1 MGIYGIASRR
11 YAGKGM
17 KVMAQD
23 REEGKKNKEKSS
35 GLASKGKVGGKASG
49 AAHPPQSVKKTVTN
63 KKVKSEP
70 AASPKAAGR
79 EKAKSSEASKKSR
92 ATQTTAKKDGTK
104 SSTPGTTQ
112 ARKRETSTAKPGS
125 KPSSAVKVASRSARP
140 AEKDKMAS
148 ESASKSGATGKPF
161 AQRPVAKSSSAGPA
175 IESDTVST
183 AASKGTVVTRPK
195 IVELPA
201 ALTVRQ
207 LASLLRISPIDVIK
221 ELMNNGIMANINQQ
235 IDYETAAIVAEE
247 MGFETKEEAPPIKE
261 AEPKLPQPL
270 RHRFYEGEDPKN
282 LRPRPPVVT
291 VLGHVDHGK
300 TKLLDAIRH
309 TNVAEGEA
317 GGITQHI
324 GAYQIET
331 DGKKIT
337 FLDTPG
343 HEAFTAMRARG
354 AQVTDLAVL
363 VVAADDG
370 VMPQTKEAI
379 DHARAAQVP
388 IVVAL
393 NKMDKPEANPEVV
406 KQQLAD
412 VGLTVEEWGGDI
424 ICVAISAKFNQGIE
438 DLLENILLVAE
449 VEELKA
455 NPNRPAVGT
464 VVEGKLDKS
473 RGATATVLV
482 QNGTLKVGDIIVIDE
497 LYGRVRAMFNDKGK
511 PIKEAEPSTP
521 AAILGLPDVPRAG
534 DTFKVVANERTA
546 RTMTAKRIEMKQE
559 AAKQPVKVL
568 SLDDLYNQVQA
579 GKVKEL
585 NLILKADVQG
595 SLEPI
600 ENSLER
606 LGDENLK
613 VKIIHDSTGN
623 ITESDIMLAVASRAI
638 VIGFSVE
645 ADPAARRMAEAEG
658 VDIRLY
664 DIIYKLVDDIE
675 KALKGLLEPVYAD
688 VVIGHAEVRA
698 IFRISHRGKV
708 AGVYVTDGQV
718 TRNALARLSRNG
730 EVVYDGQVNSLKR
743 FTEDVKEV
751 NTGFECGVGL
761 EDFDEFVE
769 GDIIEF
775 YRKERVG

>member
-1 MGIYGIASRR
+1 
-11 YAGKGM
+11 
-17 KVMAQD
+17 MAQV
-23 REEGKKNKEKSS
+23 RKEEKENKKKSS
-35 GLASKGKVGGKASG
+35 DPASKGKVARKTESAV
-49 AAHPPQSVKKTVTN
+49 HPPKSVISNT
-63 KKVKSEP
+63 
-70 AASPKAAGR
+70 AASPKATGR
-79 EKAKSSEASKKSR
+79 EKTKSPAEASKKSR
-92 ATQTTAKKDGTK
+92 STQTTAKKAGTK
-104 SSTPGTTQ
+104 PSKSGTTQ
-112 ARKRETSTAKPGS
+112 ARKRRTLTGKPDS
-125 KPSSAVKVASRSARP
+125 KPSKAGEATSRAARP
-140 AEKDKMAS
+140 ATKGKMAS
-148 ESASKSGATGKPF
+148 KPARNSKTTGKPP
-161 AQRPVAKSSSAGPA
+161 AQRPVAKPSPAEPA
-175 IESDTVST
+175 IGSDTVST
-183 AASKGTVVTRPK
+183 AASTKEAVVARPK

-201 ALTVRQ
+201 ALSVRQ
-207 LASLLRISPIDVIK
+207 LASLLGISPIDVIK

-247 MGFETKEEAPPIKE
+247 MGFETKEEAPPME
-261 AEPKLPQPL
+261 EVEPKLPQPL
-270 RHRFYEGEDPKN
+270 RHRFYEGEDPKS
-282 LRPRPPVVT
+282 LQPRPPVVT

-379 DHARAAQVP
+379 DHAQAAQVP

-393 NKMDKPEANPEVV
+393 NKMDKPEANPELV

-412 VGLTVEEWGGDI
+412 VGLTVEAWGGDT
-424 ICVAISAKFNQGIE
+424 ICVPISAKFDQGIE

-482 QNGTLKVGDIIVIDE
+482 QNGTLKVGDVIVIDE

-511 PIKEAEPSTP
+511 PVKKAGPSIP
-521 AAILGLPDVPRAG
+521 VAILGLSDVPRAG
-534 DTFKVVANERTA
+534 DTFKVVANERIA
-546 RTMTAKRIEMKQE
+546 RAMTAKRAEMKRQT
-559 AAKQPVKVL
+559 AKQPVKVL
-568 SLDDLYNQVQA
+568 SLDDLYDQVQA

-600 ENSLER
+600 ENSLDQ
-606 LGDENLK
+606 LGDENLR
-613 VKIIHDSTGN
+613 VKIIHDGTGN
-623 ITESDIMLAVASRAI
+623 VTESDIMLAVASRAI

-645 ADPAARRMAEAEG
+645 VDPAARRMAEVEG

-698 IFRISHRGKV
+698 IFRIPQRGKV
-708 AGVYVTDGQV
+708 AGVYVTDGQI
-718 TRNALARLSRNG
+718 TRNALAKISRNG
-730 EVVYDGQVNSLKR
+730 EVVYDGRVNSLKR

-751 NTGFECGVGL
+751 NTDFECGVGL
-761 EDFDEFVE
+761 EDLREFVE

-775 YRKERVG
+775 YRKEKVG

>member
-1 MGIYGIASRR
+1 MR
-11 YAGKGM
+11 YP
-17 KVMAQD
+17 
-23 REEGKKNKEKSS
+23 
-35 GLASKGKVGGKASG
+35 GKAISLCRRAKDKWAFIELHYDVILERG
-49 AAHPPQSVKKTVTN
+49 WRLWLKT
-63 KKVKSEP
+63 
-70 AASPKAAGR
+70 
-79 EKAKSSEASKKSR
+79 EKRAEASKDSR
-92 ATQTTAKKDGTK
+92 TAQKTAKKAGTK
-104 SSTPGTTQ
+104 LSTPGTTQ
-112 ARKRETSTAKPGS
+112 ARKRGTLTAKPGS
-125 KPSSAVKVASRSARP
+125 KPSSVGKATSGSARP
-140 AEKDKMAS
+140 ATKGKMAS
-148 ESASKSGATGKPF
+148 KPARKSRATGKPS
-161 AQRPVAKSSSAGPA
+161 AQRPVAKPSPAGPA
-175 IESDTVST
+175 IGSDTDTIST
-183 AASKGTVVTRPK
+183 AASKETVIARPK
-195 IVELPA
+195 VVDLPA

-207 LASLLRISPIDVIK
+207 LASLLGISSIDVIK

-247 MGFETKEEAPPIKE
+247 MGFETKEEAPPIE
-261 AEPKLPQPL
+261 GAEPKLPQPL
-270 RHRFYEGEDPKN
+270 RHRFYEGEDPKD

-331 DGKKIT
+331 EDKKIT

-370 VMPQTKEAI
+370 VMPQTREAI

-424 ICVAISAKFNQGIE
+424 ICVPISAKFDQGIE

-455 NPNRPAVGT
+455 NPKRPAVGT
-464 VVEGKLDKS
+464 VVEGKLDKN
-473 RGATATVLV
+473 RGPTATVLV
-482 QNGTLKVGDIIVIDE
+482 QNGTLKVGDVIVVDE
-497 LYGRVRAMFNDKGK
+497 LYGRVRALFNDKGK
-511 PIKEAEPSTP
+511 PVKKAGPSIP
-521 AAILGLPDVPRAG
+521 VAILGLPGVPRAG

-546 RTMTAKRIEMKQE
+546 RAMTAKRVEMKRQ

-568 SLDDLYNQVQA
+568 SLDDLYDQIQA

-600 ENSLER
+600 ENSLDQ
-606 LGDENLK
+606 LGDENLR
-613 VKIIHDSTGN
+613 VKIIHDGTGN
-623 ITESDIMLAVASRAI
+623 VTESDIMLAVASRAI
-638 VIGFSVE
+638 VIGFNVIV
-645 ADPAARRMAEAEG
+645 DPAAKRMAEAER

-698 IFRISHRGKV
+698 IFRIPQRRKV

-718 TRNALARLSRNG
+718 TRSALARISRDG
-730 EVVYDGQVNSLKR
+730 EVVYDGRISSLKR

-761 EDFDEFVE
+761 EDFGEFVE

>member
-1 MGIYGIASRR
+1 
-11 YAGKGM
+11 M

-23 REEGKKNKEKSS
+23 RKEEKKNNKKSS
-35 GLASKGKVGGKASG
+35 D
-49 AAHPPQSVKKTVTN
+49 
-63 KKVKSEP
+63 P
-70 AASPKAAGR
+70 A
-79 EKAKSSEASKKSR
+79 
-92 ATQTTAKKDGTK
+92 QTTAQKAGAKP
-104 SSTPGTTQ
+104 STSRTTQ
-112 ARKRETSTAKPGS
+112 TRKRGTSTAKPGS
-125 KPSSAVKVASRSARP
+125 KPSKAGKATSGAARP
-140 AEKDKMAS
+140 AKKGKMAS
-148 ESASKSGATGKPF
+148 KSVGKSRAKGKTSA
-161 AQRPVAKSSSAGPA
+161 QQPVAKSSPAGPA
-175 IESDTVST
+175 IGSDTVST
-183 AASKGTVVTRPK
+183 AASKETVIAQPK
-195 IVELPA
+195 IVDLPA
-201 ALTVRQ
+201 ALTVRE
-207 LASLLRISPIDVIK
+207 LAGLLGISPIDVIK

-247 MGFETKEEAPPIKE
+247 MGFETKEEAPPIEE

-270 RHRFYEGEDPKN
+270 RHRFYEGEDPKD

-424 ICVAISAKFNQGIE
+424 ICVPISAKFNQGIE
-438 DLLENILLVAE
+438 DLLENILLVTE

-482 QNGTLKVGDIIVIDE
+482 QNGALKVGDVIVIDE

-511 PIKEAEPSTP
+511 PVKEARPSIP
-521 AAILGLPDVPRAG
+521 VAILGLPDVPRAG

-546 RTMTAKRIEMKQE
+546 RAMTAKRAEMKRQE
-559 AAKQPVKVL
+559 AKQPVKVL
-568 SLDDLYNQVQA
+568 SLDDLYDQIQA

-600 ENSLER
+600 ENSLDD
-606 LGDENLK
+606 LGDENLR
-613 VKIIHDSTGN
+613 VKIIHDGTGN
-623 ITESDIMLAVASRAI
+623 VTESDIMLAVASRAI
-638 VIGFSVE
+638 VIGFNVE
-645 ADPAARRMAEAEG
+645 VDPAARRMAEAER

-664 DIIYKLVDDIE
+664 DIIYKLVDDIG

-698 IFRISHRGKV
+698 IFRIPQRGKV

-718 TRNALARLSRNG
+718 TRNALARISRND
-730 EVVYDGQVNSLKR
+730 ELVYNGRVSSLKR

-761 EDFDEFVE
+761 EEFKEFVE